1 MTNQDLLW
9 RHLIERDM
17 LEIMITEA
25 ANDEDTLNLL
35 LDRYNE
41 VKRVIYNLE
50 QKIKKENDKSNS

>member
-9 RHLIERDM
+9 RHLIEREM